1 MAEAPSGSL
10 KNSIS
15 PIPYL
20 FGGLALML
28 ALVGLALLILACSYS
43 KSYSSNGDA
52 ERAKRMAMEVNS
64 EPKIIEAL
72 ELVNPEIAMSD
83 AQVTVELSSS
93 TLKKVYVE
101 SISLDKFILE
111 ADGLETLHLKDCAL
125 EFFELVGK
133 GSLKHFKID
142 DVSVIHLDIGNT
154 VEDLETV
161 HISNF
166 TIIWPKF
173 YQMISRSSNL
183 MELFL
188 RQSLMKNARC

>member
-1 MAEAPSGSL
+1 MSL
-10 KNSIS
+10 SLSYVSIS
-15 PIPYL
+15 
-20 FGGLALML
+20 ALDL
-28 ALVGLALLILACSYS
+28 NLLVYAC
-43 KSYSSNGDA
+43 
-52 ERAKRMAMEVNS
+52 
-64 EPKIIEAL
+64 PKIEAL